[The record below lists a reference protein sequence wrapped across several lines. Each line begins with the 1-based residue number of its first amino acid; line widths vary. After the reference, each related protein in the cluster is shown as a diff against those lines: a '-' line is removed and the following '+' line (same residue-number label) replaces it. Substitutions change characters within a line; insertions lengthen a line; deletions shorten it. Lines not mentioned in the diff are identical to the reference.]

1 VTEGPFDFVIIGAGA
16 SGEAAAHY
24 ARARGASVAIV
35 DRDLFG
41 GSCPFW
47 ACMPSKTLLH
57 AAEVRAHGGDYPW
70 PKASDR
76 RDYMIVREHRDYPD
90 DGGHV
95 RSLERAGASVIR
107 GTAKLAGRAR
117 VVVTHETT
125 THELAAKNV
134 IVAVGSVG
142 KVPPIE
148 GLAQADVR
156 SALWERRELVKAWT
170 VRGTLHLH
178 PARELPLWFAA
189 RRAVLRSVD
198 RGLPAWRDPAGMLH
212 PAVGAAQYFA
222 RFEVRTTIVAPHEVN
237 PTDHPRNSRMLAETL
252 RRSGVDVRTG
262 VRAQRVRPKAGP
274 GGEHAVELSDG
285 SSVTA
290 EVIQLS
296 VGRTSAPAL
305 KEIGLETIGVAYEGA
320 DTLTV
325 GDDLR
330 VTENVYAIGDAIG
343 HELSTHLGHYE
354 GEMAVRIAL
363 GDDVRA
369 DFSAIPRVVYTDPEA
384 AAVGLRLDEALK
396 RGIDAFEE
404 TIDLTRTSKGYI
416 VEADLGHVTI
426 VVDRA
431 NKIVVGAFIGG
442 VGAGEAIHQAVL
454 AVKLRTPIDTLAQ
467 TVNAFPTTARELGGR
482 FASAALKLR

>member
-1 VTEGPFDFVIIGAGA
+1 VTEPTFDFVIIGAGA
-16 SGEAAAHY
+16 SGEAAASH

-76 RDYMIVREHRDYPD
+76 RDYMINREHRDYPD
-90 DGGHV
+90 DSGHV
-95 RSLERAGASVIR
+95 TSLEAAGATTVR
-107 GTAKLAGRAR
+107 GTAKLAGPGR
-117 VVVTHETT
+117 VVVTHDTT

-134 IVAVGSVG
+134 IIAVGSVG
-142 KVPPIE
+142 KVPPIP
-148 GLAQADVR
+148 GLGDAGYWTNVEATTTRTLPRSVVVLGAGPSGVEIAQYLARFDVR
-156 SALWERRELVKAWT
+156 TA
-170 VRGTLHLH
+170 
-178 PARELPLWFAA
+178 
-189 RRAVLRSVD
+189 
-198 RGLPAWRDPAGMLH
+198 
-212 PAVGAAQYFA
+212 
-222 RFEVRTTIVAPHEVN
+222 IVAPRQVN
-237 PTDHPRNSRMLAETL
+237 PTDHPRSSELLAEIL
-252 RRSGVDVRTG
+252 RRSGVDVRAG
-262 VRAQRVRPKAGP
+262 VRAQRVRPKAGQ
-274 GGEHAVELSDG
+274 GGEHVVDLSDG
-285 SSVTA
+285 SSVSA

-305 KEIGLETIGVAYEGA
+305 RVLGLETIGVSYDGA
-320 DTLTV
+320 DTLSV
-325 GDDLR
+325 DDDLR
-330 VTENVYAIGDAIG
+330 VAEGVYAIGDAIG

-363 GDDVRA
+363 GDDVRV
-369 DFSAIPRVVYTDPEA
+369 DFSAIPRVVYTDPET
-384 AAVGLRLDEALK
+384 AAVGLRLEQALE

-404 TIDLTRTSKGYI
+404 TIDLPKTSKGYI
-416 VEADLGHVTI
+416 VEADIGHVTI
-426 VVDRA
+426 VVDRK

-454 AVKLRTPIDTLAQ
+454 AIKLRTPIDTLAQ

-482 FASAALKLR
+482 FAAAALMLR

>member
-16 SGEAAAHY
+16 SGEAAAHL

-47 ACMPSKTLLH
+47 ACIPSKTLLH
-57 AAEVRAHGGDYPW
+57 GAEVRAHGGGYPW
-70 PKASDR
+70 TRASDR
-76 RDYMIVREHRDYPD
+76 RDYMINREHRDRPD
-90 DGGHV
+90 DTGHV
-95 RSLERAGASVIR
+95 KSLEAAGATVVR
-107 GTAKLAGRAR
+107 GTAKLAGPGQ
-117 VVVTHETT
+117 VIVTHDTK
-125 THELAAKNV
+125 THELGAKNL
-134 IVAVGSVG
+134 IIAVGSVG

-148 GLAQADVR
+148 GLAQAGYWTNVEATSTRTLPR
-156 SALWERRELVKAWT
+156 SIV
-170 VRGTLHLH
+170 
-178 PARELPLWFAA
+178 
-189 RRAVLRSVD
+189 VL
-198 RGLPAWRDPAGMLH
+198 GAG
-212 PAVGAAQYFA
+212 PSGVEIAQYFA
-222 RFEVRTTIVAPHEVN
+222 RFGVATTIVSPRQVN
-237 PTDHPRNSRMLAETL
+237 PTDHPKSSELVAETL
-252 RRSGVDVRTG
+252 RRAGVDVRTG
-262 VRAQRVRPKAGP
+262 VRAQRVRPRAGP
-274 GGEHAVELSDG
+274 GGDHVIDLSDG
-285 SSVTA
+285 SSVSA

-305 KEIGLETIGVAYEGA
+305 RSLGLETIGIAYDGA
-320 DTLTV
+320 DTLKV
-325 GDDLR
+325 DDRLR
-330 VTENVYAIGDAIG
+330 LAEHVYAVGDAIG

-363 GDDVRA
+363 GDDVRV

-384 AAVGLRLDEALK
+384 AAVGLRLEEARE

-404 TIDLTRTSKGYI
+404 TIDLPKTSKGYI
-416 VEADLGHVTI
+416 AEADMGHVTI

-431 NKIVVGAFIGG
+431 NKVIVGAFIGG

-467 TVNAFPTTARELGGR
+467 TVNAFPTTSRELGGR

>member
-1 VTEGPFDFVIIGAGA
+1 MTERTFDFVIIGAGA
-16 SGEAAAHY
+16 SGEAAASH

-76 RDYMIVREHRDYPD
+76 RDYMINREHRDYPD
-90 DGGHV
+90 DSGHV
-95 RSLERAGASVIR
+95 TSLEAAGATTIR
-107 GTAKLAGRAR
+107 GTAKLVGPGR
-117 VVVTHETT
+117 VVVTHDST

-134 IVAVGSVG
+134 IIAVGSVG
-142 KVPPIE
+142 KVPPIP
-148 GLAQADVR
+148 GLGDAGY
-156 SALWERRELVKAWT
+156 WT
-170 VRGTLHLH
+170 NVEATTTRTL
-178 PARELPLWFAA
+178 P
-189 RRAVLRSVD
+189 RSVVVL
-198 RGLPAWRDPAGMLH
+198 GAG
-212 PAVGAAQYFA
+212 PSGVEIAQYFA
-222 RFEVRTTIVAPHEVN
+222 RFDVRTAIVAPRQVN
-237 PTDHPRNSRMLAETL
+237 PTDHPRSSELLAEVL

-262 VRAQRVRPKAGP
+262 VRAQRMRPKAGQD
-274 GGEHAVELSDG
+274 GEHVIDLSDG
-285 SSVTA
+285 SSVSA

-305 KEIGLETIGVAYEGA
+305 KDLGLETIGVSYDGA
-320 DTLTV
+320 DTLRV
-325 GDDLR
+325 DDDLR
-330 VTENVYAIGDAIG
+330 VAEGVYAIGDAIG

-363 GDDVRA
+363 GDDVRV
-369 DFSAIPRVVYTDPEA
+369 DFSAIPRVVYTDPET
-384 AAVGLRLDEALK
+384 AAVGLRLDQARE

-404 TIDLTRTSKGYI
+404 TIDLPRTSKGYI

-454 AVKLRTPIDTLAQ
+454 AIKLRTPIDTLAQ

>member
-1 VTEGPFDFVIIGAGA
+1 MTEGPFDFVIIGAGA

-70 PKASDR
+70 AKASDR

-90 DGGHV
+90 DSGHV
-95 RSLERAGASVIR
+95 RSLERAGATVVR
-107 GTAKLAGRAR
+107 GTAKLAGRGR
-117 VVVTHETT
+117 VVVTHDTT
-125 THELAAKNV
+125 THDLATKNV
-134 IVAVGSVG
+134 IIAVGSVG
-142 KVPPIE
+142 KVPPID
-148 GLAQADVR
+148 GLAQAGYWTNVEATSMRTLPR
-156 SALWERRELVKAWT
+156 SIV
-170 VRGTLHLH
+170 
-178 PARELPLWFAA
+178 
-189 RRAVLRSVD
+189 VL
-198 RGLPAWRDPAGMLH
+198 GAG
-212 PAVGAAQYFA
+212 PSGVEIAQYFA
-222 RFEVRTTIVAPHEVN
+222 RFEVRTTIVAPREVN
-237 PTDHPRNSRMLAETL
+237 PTDHPRNSRLLAETL
-252 RRSGVDVRTG
+252 RRSGVDVRSG

-274 GGEHAVELSDG
+274 DGEHVVDLSDG
-285 SSVTA
+285 SSVSA
-290 EVIQLS
+290 AVIQLS
-296 VGRTSAPAL
+296 VGRTSAAAL
-305 KEIGLETIGVAYEGA
+305 KALGLETIGVAYDGA
-320 DTLTV
+320 DTLSV

-330 VTENVYAIGDAIG
+330 VADDVYAIGDAIG

-363 GDDVRA
+363 GDQVRA

-384 AAVGLRLDEALK
+384 AAVGLRLDQALE

-404 TIDLTRTSKGYI
+404 TIDFTRTSKGYI

-467 TVNAFPTTARELGGR
+467 TVNAFPTMARELGGR

>member
-1 VTEGPFDFVIIGAGA
+1 VNGTFDFVIIGAGA

-76 RDYMIVREHRDYPD
+76 RDYMIDREKRDYPD
-90 DGGHV
+90 DSSHV
-95 RSLERAGASVIR
+95 KSLERAGAIVVR
-107 GTAKLAGRAR
+107 GTAKLAGPGR
-117 VVVTHETT
+117 VDVTHDAK
-125 THELAAKNV
+125 THMLAATNV
-134 IVAVGSVG
+134 VIAVGSVG

-148 GLAQADVR
+148 GLAEAGYWTNVEATSTRTLPR
-156 SALWERRELVKAWT
+156 SI
-170 VRGTLHLH
+170 
-178 PARELPLWFAA
+178 
-189 RRAVLRSVD
+189 AVL
-198 RGLPAWRDPAGMLH
+198 GAG
-212 PAVGAAQYFA
+212 PSGVEIAQYFA
-222 RFEVRTTIVAPHEVN
+222 RFDVRTAIVAPRQVN
-237 PTDHPRNSRMLAETL
+237 PTDHPRSSELIAETL

-262 VRAQRVRPKAGP
+262 VRAQRVRPNAGP
-274 GGEHAVELSDG
+274 GREHVIDLSDG
-285 SSVTA
+285 STLST
-290 EVIQLS
+290 EVVQLS

-305 KEIGLETIGVAYEGA
+305 QALGLDTIGVAYDGA

-330 VTENVYAIGDAIG
+330 VAANVYAVGDAVG

-354 GEMAVRIAL
+354 GEIAVRIAI

-369 DFSAIPRVVYTDPEA
+369 DFSAIPRVVYTDPET
-384 AAVGLRLDEALK
+384 AAVGLRLDQARE

-404 TIDLTRTSKGYI
+404 TIDLPKTSKGYI

-426 VVDRA
+426 VVDRT
-431 NKIVVGAFIGG
+431 NKIVIGAFIGG

-454 AVKLRTPIDTLAQ
+454 AIKLKTPIDTLAQ

>member
-1 VTEGPFDFVIIGAGA
+1 MTEGPFDFVVIGAGA
-16 SGEAAAHY
+16 SGEAAVHY
-24 ARARGASVAIV
+24 ARARGASVAVV

-76 RDYMIVREHRDYPD
+76 RDYMINRETREYPD

-95 RSLERAGASVIR
+95 RGLETAGATVVR
-107 GTAKLAGRAR
+107 GTAKLAGLGR
-117 VVVTHETT
+117 VIATHDGT
-125 THELAAKNV
+125 THGLVAKNV

-148 GLAQADVR
+148 GLAEAGYWTNVEATSTRTLPR
-156 SALWERRELVKAWT
+156 SIV
-170 VRGTLHLH
+170 
-178 PARELPLWFAA
+178 
-189 RRAVLRSVD
+189 VL
-198 RGLPAWRDPAGMLH
+198 GAG
-212 PAVGAAQYFA
+212 PSGVEIAQYFA
-222 RFEVRTTIVAPHEVN
+222 RFDVRTAIVAPRQVN
-237 PTDHPRNSRMLAETL
+237 PTDHPKSSELIAETL

-262 VRAQRVRPKAGP
+262 VRARRVRPKAGP
-274 GGEHAVELSDG
+274 GGEHVIDLSDG
-285 SSVTA
+285 SSLSA
-290 EVIQLS
+290 EIIQLS
-296 VGRTSAPAL
+296 VGRTSRSAL
-305 KEIGLETIGVAYEGA
+305 ASLGLDTIGVAYDGG

-325 GDDLR
+325 GEDLR
-330 VTENVYAIGDAIG
+330 IADNVYAVGDAVG

-363 GDDVRA
+363 GDAVRV

-384 AAVGLRLDEALK
+384 AAVGLRLDQAQE

-404 TIDLTRTSKGYI
+404 TAQLATTAKGYI
-416 VEADLGHVTI
+416 VEADIGHVTI

-431 NKIVVGAFIGG
+431 NKVVVGAFIGG

-467 TVNAFPTTARELGGR
+467 TVSAFPTTSRVLGGL
-482 FASAALKLR
+482 FSAAALKLR

>member
-1 VTEGPFDFVIIGAGA
+1 VTEGPFDFVIVGAGA

-57 AAEVRAHGGDYPW
+57 AAEVRARGGDQPW
-70 PKASDR
+70 SKASDR
-76 RDYMIVREHRDYPD
+76 RDYMINREKREYPD
-90 DGGHV
+90 DHGHV
-95 RSLERAGASVIR
+95 RALESAGATVLQ
-107 GTAKLAGRAR
+107 GNAKLAGPGR
-117 VVVTHETT
+117 VEVMHDGT

-134 IVAVGSVG
+134 ILAVGSVG

-148 GLAQADVR
+148 GLAQAGYWTNVEATSTRTLPR
-156 SALWERRELVKAWT
+156 SIV
-170 VRGTLHLH
+170 
-178 PARELPLWFAA
+178 
-189 RRAVLRSVD
+189 VL
-198 RGLPAWRDPAGMLH
+198 GAG
-212 PAVGAAQYFA
+212 PSGVEIAQYFA
-222 RFEVRTTIVAPHEVN
+222 RFEVRTTIVAPRQVS
-237 PTDHPRNSRMLAETL
+237 PTDHPRSSALIAETL

-274 GGEHAVELSDG
+274 GGEHAIDLSDG
-285 SSVTA
+285 STLST

-305 KEIGLETIGVAYEGA
+305 TSLGLDTIGIAYDGA
-320 DTLTV
+320 DTLKV
-325 GDDLR
+325 GEDLR
-330 VTENVYAIGDAIG
+330 VAENVYAVGDAVG

-363 GDDVRA
+363 GDDVRV
-369 DFSAIPRVVYTDPEA
+369 DFGAIPRVVYTDPEA
-384 AAVGLRLDEALK
+384 AAVGLRLDQAQE
-396 RGIDAFEE
+396 RGIEAFEE
-404 TIDLTRTSKGYI
+404 TAELATSAKGYI
-416 VEADLGHVTI
+416 VEADMGHVTI
-426 VVDRA
+426 VVDRR

-454 AVKLRTPIDTLAQ
+454 AVKLRTPLDTLAQ
-467 TVNAFPTTARELGGR
+467 TVSAFPTTSRVLGGL
-482 FASAALKLR
+482 FAAAALKLR

>member
-1 VTEGPFDFVIIGAGA
+1 MTEGPFDFVIIGAGA

-57 AAEVRAHGGDYPW
+57 AAEIRAHGGDYPW

-76 RDYMIVREHRDYPD
+76 RDYMIDREKRDYPD
-90 DGGHV
+90 DSGHTK
-95 RSLERAGASVIR
+95 SLERAGASVIR
-107 GTAKLAGRAR
+107 GTAKLAGPGR
-117 VVVTHETT
+117 VVVTHDSA
-125 THELAAKNV
+125 THELAARNV
-134 IVAVGSVG
+134 IIAVGSVG
-142 KVPPIE
+142 KVPPID
-148 GLAQADVR
+148 GLVEAGYWTNVEATSTRTLPR
-156 SALWERRELVKAWT
+156 SIVIL
-170 VRGTLHLH
+170 G
-178 PARELPLWFAA
+178 
-189 RRAVLRSVD
+189 
-198 RGLPAWRDPAGMLH
+198 AG
-212 PAVGAAQYFA
+212 PSGVEIAQYFA

-330 VTENVYAIGDAIG
+330 VTENVYAIGDA
-343 HELSTHLGHYE
+343 
-354 GEMAVRIAL
+354 
-363 GDDVRA
+363 VRA

>member
-1 VTEGPFDFVIIGAGA
+1 MIEGRFDFVIIGAGA

-57 AAEVRAHGGDYPW
+57 AAEVRAHGGDYAW

-76 RDYMIVREHRDYPD
+76 RDYMINREHREYPD
-90 DGGHV
+90 DSSHV
-95 RSLERAGASVIR
+95 TSLEGAGATVVR
-107 GTAKLAGRAR
+107 GTARLAGRGR

-134 IVAVGSVG
+134 IIAVGSVG
-142 KVPPIE
+142 KVPPID
-148 GLAQADVR
+148 GLAQAGYWTNVEATSTRTLPR
-156 SALWERRELVKAWT
+156 SIV
-170 VRGTLHLH
+170 
-178 PARELPLWFAA
+178 
-189 RRAVLRSVD
+189 VL
-198 RGLPAWRDPAGMLH
+198 GAG
-212 PAVGAAQYFA
+212 PSGVEIAQYFA
-222 RFEVRTTIVAPHEVN
+222 RYDVRTAIVAPRQVN
-237 PTDHPRNSRMLAETL
+237 PTDHPRNSELIAETL
-252 RRSGVDVRTG
+252 RRSGVEVRTG
-262 VRAQRVRPKAGP
+262 VRARRVGAKAGP
-274 GGEHAVELSDG
+274 GGEHVVELSDG
-285 SSVTA
+285 STVSA

-296 VGRTSAPAL
+296 VGRTSTPAL
-305 KEIGLETIGVAYEGA
+305 KALGLDTIGVAYDGA
-320 DTLTV
+320 DTLEV

-330 VTENVYAIGDAIG
+330 VAEGVYAVGDTIGREI
-343 HELSTHLGHYE
+343 STHLGHYE

-384 AAVGLRLDEALK
+384 AAVGLRIEQARD
-396 RGIDAFEE
+396 RRIDAFEE
-404 TIDLTRTSKGYI
+404 TADFPTTAKGYI

-431 NKIVVGAFIGG
+431 NKVVVGAFIGG
-442 VGAGEAIHQAVL
+442 IGAGEAIHQAVL

-467 TVNAFPTTARELGGR
+467 TVSAFPTTSRVLGGL

>member
-1 VTEGPFDFVIIGAGA
+1 VIEGPFDFVIIGAGA

-24 ARARGASVAIV
+24 ARARGASVAVV

-47 ACMPSKTLLH
+47 ACIPSKTLLH

-76 RDYMIVREHRDYPD
+76 RDYMIDREHRDYPD
-90 DGGHV
+90 DTGHV
-95 RSLERAGASVIR
+95 KSLEKAGATVFR
-107 GTAKLAGRAR
+107 GTAKLAGPGR
-117 VVVTHETT
+117 VVVTHDST
-125 THELAAKNV
+125 THELTAKNV
-134 IVAVGSVG
+134 IVAVGSVA

-148 GLAQADVR
+148 GLAEAGYWTNVEATSTRTLPR
-156 SALWERRELVKAWT
+156 SIV
-170 VRGTLHLH
+170 
-178 PARELPLWFAA
+178 
-189 RRAVLRSVD
+189 VL
-198 RGLPAWRDPAGMLH
+198 GAG
-212 PAVGAAQYFA
+212 PSGVEIAQYFA
-222 RFEVRTTIVAPHEVN
+222 RFDVRTVIVAPRRVN
-237 PTDHPRNSRMLAETL
+237 PTDHPRSSELLAEIL

-274 GGEHAVELSDG
+274 SGEHVIDLSDG
-285 SSVTA
+285 SSVSA

-305 KEIGLETIGVAYEGA
+305 RSLALETIGVAHDGA
-320 DTLTV
+320 DTLSV

-330 VTENVYAIGDAIG
+330 LANNVYAAGDVIG

-354 GEMAVRIAL
+354 GELAVRIAL

-369 DFSAIPRVVYTDPEA
+369 DYSAIPRVVYTDPET
-384 AAVGLRLDEALK
+384 AAVGLRLDQAQE

-404 TIDLTRTSKGYI
+404 TIDLARTSKGYI
-416 VEADLGHVTI
+416 VETDIGHVTI
-426 VVDRA
+426 VVDR
-431 NKIVVGAFIGG
+431 KDKVVVGAFIGG

-454 AVKLRTPIDTLAQ
+454 AIKLKTPVDTLAQ

-482 FASAALKLR
+482 FAAAALKLR

>member
-1 VTEGPFDFVIIGAGA
+1 MTEGTFDFVIIGAGA

-57 AAEVRAHGGDYPW
+57 TAEVRARGGDYPW
-70 PKASDR
+70 PKASER
-76 RDYMIVREHRDYPD
+76 RDYMIDREKREYPD
-90 DGGHV
+90 DSSHV
-95 RSLERAGASVIR
+95 KGLEGAGAIVVR
-107 GTAKLAGRAR
+107 GTARLAGPGR
-117 VVVTHETT
+117 VDVTHDKK
-125 THELAAKNV
+125 THMLAAKNV
-134 IVAVGSVG
+134 VIAVGSVG
-142 KVPPIE
+142 KVPPID
-148 GLAQADVR
+148 GLAEAGYWTNVEATSTRTLPR
-156 SALWERRELVKAWT
+156 SITIL
-170 VRGTLHLH
+170 G
-178 PARELPLWFAA
+178 
-189 RRAVLRSVD
+189 
-198 RGLPAWRDPAGMLH
+198 AG
-212 PAVGAAQYFA
+212 PSGVEIAQYFA
-222 RFEVRTTIVAPHEVN
+222 RFDVRTAIVAPRQVN
-237 PTDHPRNSRMLAETL
+237 PTDHPRSSELIAETL

-274 GGEHAVELSDG
+274 GGEHIIDLSDG
-285 SSVTA
+285 STVST

-296 VGRTSAPAL
+296 VGRTAAPAL
-305 KEIGLETIGVAYEGA
+305 QTLGLDTIGITYDGA

-330 VTENVYAIGDAIG
+330 LAANVYAVGDAVG

-354 GEMAVRIAL
+354 GEIAVRIAL

-369 DFSAIPRVVYTDPEA
+369 DFSAIPRVVYTDPEM
-384 AAVGLRLDEALK
+384 AAVGLRLDEARE

-404 TIDLTRTSKGYI
+404 TIDLPRTSKGYI

-426 VVDRA
+426 VVDRT
-431 NKIVVGAFIGG
+431 NKIVIGAFIGG
-442 VGAGEAIHQAVL
+442 AGASEAIHQAVL
-454 AVKLRTPIDTLAQ
+454 AIKLKTPIDTLAQ

>member
-1 VTEGPFDFVIIGAGA
+1 VTEGTFDFVIIGAGA

-24 ARARGASVAIV
+24 ARARGASVAII

-70 PKASDR
+70 SKASDR
-76 RDYMIVREHRDYPD
+76 RDYMIDREKRDHPD
-90 DGGHV
+90 DTGHV
-95 RSLERAGASVIR
+95 KSLERAGAIVVR
-107 GTAKLAGRAR
+107 GTARLAGPGR
-117 VVVTHETT
+117 VDVTHDVK
-125 THELAAKNV
+125 THMLAAKNV
-134 IVAVGSVG
+134 IIAVGSVG
-142 KVPPIE
+142 KVPPID
-148 GLAQADVR
+148 GLAQAGYWTNVEATSTRTLPR
-156 SALWERRELVKAWT
+156 SI
-170 VRGTLHLH
+170 
-178 PARELPLWFAA
+178 
-189 RRAVLRSVD
+189 AVL
-198 RGLPAWRDPAGMLH
+198 GAG
-212 PAVGAAQYFA
+212 PSGVEIAQYFA
-222 RFEVRTTIVAPHEVN
+222 RFDVRTAIVAPRQVN
-237 PTDHPRNSRMLAETL
+237 PTDHPRSSELIAETL

-262 VRAQRVRPKAGP
+262 VRAQRVRAKAGP
-274 GGEHAVELSDG
+274 GGEHIIDLSNG
-285 SSVTA
+285 STVST

-305 KEIGLETIGVAYEGA
+305 QTVGLDTIGVAYDGA

-330 VTENVYAIGDAIG
+330 VAANVYAVGDAVG

-354 GEMAVRIAL
+354 GEIAVRIAL

-369 DFSAIPRVVYTDPEA
+369 DFRAIPRVVYTDPET
-384 AAVGLRLDEALK
+384 AAVGLRLDEARE

-404 TIDLTRTSKGYI
+404 TIDLPKTSKGYI

-426 VVDRA
+426 VVDRT
-431 NKIVVGAFIGG
+431 NKIVIGAFIGG

-454 AVKLRTPIDTLAQ
+454 AIKLRTPIDTLAQ